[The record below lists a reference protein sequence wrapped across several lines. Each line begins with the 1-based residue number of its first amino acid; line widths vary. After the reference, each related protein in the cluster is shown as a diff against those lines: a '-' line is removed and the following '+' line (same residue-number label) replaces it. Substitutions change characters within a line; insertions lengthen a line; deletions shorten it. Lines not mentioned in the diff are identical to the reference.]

1 MANEFVQTMAD
12 ARVDARSLSEFIS
25 KDANFMVARRLAP
38 SVHTLDY
45 YTEELQSSI
54 DGINERVDNVLGDAG
69 FNIIGTFEGGATLT
83 KSSESLRYEADGW
96 VYKWSGDFPKVVAPM
111 SSPASSGGVS
121 ETAWQAVS
129 VSLSEMPS
137 EKVTYNK
144 VNSKVALDS
153 VRLKNKVNLGIPTPQ
168 AAFVFDA
175 LNKTTLEPITALFSA
190 RGFSA
195 GIAAPVLSIN
205 GIAPQSNATGSP
217 YTDIATLKK
226 YQDAGH
232 EIINHGLTPEGPKT
246 VLSAADAD
254 SDANYSYE
262 LLRRAGIKVT
272 GFVAYGGNFN
282 AANIDY
288 YSDRH
293 PVVYANNVAPDE
305 RDLSLC
311 TYGDDA
317 DVALTV
323 TRASMEAVILA
334 NGTTTTDPIEILR
347 VCKLVVDYCAANTRS
362 VVFYHHAITGGG
374 LNDVQIAELVD
385 YCTANGVDV
394 VSTSKLWQS
403 VSNVTTHEVRLA
415 ALEKDIKRN
424 FGLVDENLIDRENL
438 TYWTKTL
445 LSGAA
450 PTETLKTTPWADSV
464 SYTFPADNTGTAQRW
479 ALHINNV
486 GLEKIGHG
494 GSLCFGFDYK
504 CDLPA
509 RNDNGTLTVKARWRS
524 VANGGGNV
532 QPPEHIETFS
542 TIDIYTRRAYV
553 VFSNQGVSDLFSKHI
568 ELVVEFTP
576 VNGRP
581 VTLTISNPTL
591 NRGIIPAP
599 YKKPTEGL
607 LYPVSVGS
615 NLRKDT
621 GDIIHTA
628 TGNSLQ
634 PQNIANIKKVMLSCL
649 SSLGQIVGLKIV
661 DMTANE
667 VLHTIPCS
675 SGAGIQNLVVGV
687 KNTGLRVVSNEGTE
701 MGYRLDGVTYMYATL

>member
-1 MANEFVQTMAD
+1 MALRTPLSVTPHLYMGDSTGRPLDMGTVYFGEQDKDPEFYPIELFSDD
-12 ARVDARSLSEFIS
+12 ALTLPLAQPVHTKGGYLYDKGDMVEPHAKEIIYSVKVLDSYGRKVFYKGAMMRNSWNDSIVESISEAIVKS
-25 KDANFMVARRLAP
+25 AIKAAQVARDIADEAVYGGSKRVVDGLRL
-38 SVHTLDY
+38 
-45 YTEELQSSI
+45 
-54 DGINERVDNVLGDAG
+54 R
-69 FNIIGTFEGGATLT
+69 
-83 KSSESLRYEADGW
+83 
-96 VYKWSGDFPKVVAPM
+96 
-111 SSPASSGGVS
+111 
-121 ETAWQAVS
+121 
-129 VSLSEMPS
+129 
-137 EKVTYNK
+137 EKT
-144 VNSKVALDS
+144 
-153 VRLKNKVNLGIPTPQ
+153 NLGIPTPQ

-205 GIAPQSNATGSP
+205 GIAPQSNATGNT

-272 GFVAYGGNFN
+272 GFVAYGGNFD
-282 AANIDY
+282 AANIGY

-323 TRASMEAVILA
+323 TRASMENVILA
-334 NGTTTTDPIEILR
+334 NGTTTTDPTEILR

-362 VVFYHHAITGGG
+362 VVFYHHTITSGG
-374 LNDVQIAELVD
+374 LNDLQIAELVD
-385 YCTANGVDV
+385 YCTANAVDV
-394 VSTSKLWQS
+394 VSTSKMWQS
-403 VSNVTTHEVRLA
+403 ISNVTTQEVRLA

-438 TYWTKTL
+438 TYWNKTL

-450 PTETLKTTPWADSV
+450 PTETIKSTPWADSV
-464 SYTFPADNTGTAQRW
+464 SYAFPADNTGTAQRW

-494 GSLCFGFDYK
+494 SSLCFGFDYK
-504 CDLPA
+504 CNLPA

-524 VANGGGNV
+524 AANGGGNV
-532 QPPEHIETFS
+532 QPLEHIETFS
-542 TIDIYTRRAYV
+542 TLDIYTRRAYV
-553 VFSNQGVSDLFSKHI
+553 VFSNLGVSDTNSKHV
-568 ELVVEFTP
+568 ELIIEFTP

-599 YKKPTEGL
+599 YKKPTPPPTYPIPVAQGL
-607 LYPVSVGS
+607 AL
-615 NLRKDT
+615 DT
-621 GDIIHTA
+621 GQTTSWYA
-628 TGNSLQ
+628 GNSSQ
-634 PQNIANIKKVMLSCL
+634 PLTEANAYRVTLTARHTS
-649 SSLGQIVGLKIV
+649 GQIRGAINVPYAAGQ
-661 DMTANE
+661 A
-667 VLHTIPCS
+667 TITCHAGA
-675 SGAGIQNLVVGV
+675 SGYFNMVVSFSGGV
-687 KNTGLRVVSNEGTE
+687 FTVVSNDASSYGIT
-701 MGYRLDGVTYMYATL
+701 LSDVTVTFKSI